1 MDGLVWGACEYS
13 FASTKGILRL
23 IFLSYTTAKLAPVAF
38 NIKKLSIV
46 CVVEDEKVSIEE
58 LTEKIEQFEDFV
70 QSVDIAG
77 FNKI

>member
-1 MDGLVWGACEYS
+1 M
-13 FASTKGILRL
+13 
-23 IFLSYTTAKLAPVAF
+23 PVAF

-46 CVVEDEKVSIEE
+46 CVVEDAKVSVEE
-58 LTEKIEQFEDFV
+58 LTEKIEAFEDFV

>member
-1 MDGLVWGACEYS
+1 MTSVSLTLVC
-13 FASTKGILRL
+13 
-23 IFLSYTTAKLAPVAF
+23 FLCVRYLSPAAAAKLAPVAF

-58 LTEKIEQFEDFV
+58 LTERIEQFEDFV

>member
-1 MDGLVWGACEYS
+1 MASSGEPVSFNRVTLFHDMHFCS
-13 FASTKGILRL
+13 FA
-23 IFLSYTTAKLAPVAF
+23 AKLAPVAF

-46 CVVEDEKVSIEE
+46 CVVEDDKVSIEE

>member
-1 MDGLVWGACEYS
+1 
-13 FASTKGILRL
+13 
-23 IFLSYTTAKLAPVAF
+23 LAPVAF

-58 LTEKIEQFEDFV
+58 LQEKIEQFEDYV